1 MKSWPKWVVIS
12 LVVVVLL
19 CCFLIVAGVGVAGYA
34 VFNNSTATS
43 PASRNSSPTPP
54 LVFNNTPTP
63 QAENPTEVLTPAAT
77 VGVNQPPV
85 ASGAIETLDTL
96 ESSVV
101 PNADAR
107 DLAGRLKGIKN
118 IPETVPDPNAPH
130 QAGEKMKFW
139 VLDEENN
146 KAFQIEAN
154 LQYVTNHL
162 YFWVE
167 NGISFNPTSLR
178 TLADAFENKIYP
190 TDRQFFGSEWTPGI
204 DNDVHLYLIYTK
216 TLGAHIAGYFSPGDE
231 LPPQARQY
239 SNAHENFMV
248 AGSEKLENIYTYGIL
263 AHEFQHMIHWYRD
276 RNETSWLNEGFSEL
290 AVYLNGYGAGDKA
303 FLYAMDPDTNLT
315 DWPND
320 PNTRDIHYGVSFMF
334 VKYFLD
340 RFGDKATQAV
350 VGDPRNGLDS
360 IDAVLKELNLVD
372 PLTNKVI
379 QADDLVA
386 DWSAANY
393 LQDAGVSDGRYAYK
407 NYSEA
412 PQFQDTEAI
421 NQCPSGWLD
430 RTVNQYGVDYI
441 RISCRGKYNLK
452 FEGSHEVGVL
462 PANPHSGAYA
472 YWSNKGDDSDM
483 TLSQTFDFTKVSSPL
498 TMTYWTW
505 YDLEDKYDFTF
516 LEASVNGD
524 DWTILNTPSCTT
536 DNPTG
541 NSYGCGYT
549 GISNG
554 WVQQK
559 VDLSNYA
566 GKKVQLRFEYV
577 TDAAVNGEGF
587 MLDDV
592 AIPGINY
599 SSDLEKDNGGWEP
612 SGFVRIQNQLP
623 QTYLL
628 SIIQKSGKTTV
639 ERLALN
645 SDQTLSLPLDL
656 QNDVV
661 LVVSGSTRFT
671 RQLANY
677 RFSIQP

>member
-1 MKSWPKWVVIS
+1 
-12 LVVVVLL
+12 
-19 CCFLIVAGVGVAGYA
+19 
-34 VFNNSTATS
+34 
-43 PASRNSSPTPP
+43 
-54 LVFNNTPTP
+54 
-63 QAENPTEVLTPAAT
+63 
-77 VGVNQPPV
+77 
-85 ASGAIETLDTL
+85 
-96 ESSVV
+96 
-101 PNADAR
+101 
-107 DLAGRLKGIKN
+107 
-118 IPETVPDPNAPH
+118 
-130 QAGEKMKFW
+130 
-139 VLDEENN
+139 
-146 KAFQIEAN
+146 
-154 LQYVTNHL
+154 
-162 YFWVE
+162 
-167 NGISFNPTSLR
+167 
-178 TLADAFENKIYP
+178 
-190 TDRQFFGSEWTPGI
+190 
-204 DNDVHLYLIYTK
+204 
-216 TLGAHIAGYFSPGDE
+216 
-231 LPPQARQY
+231 
-239 SNAHENFMV
+239 
-248 AGSEKLENIYTYGIL
+248 
-263 AHEFQHMIHWYRD
+263 
-276 RNETSWLNEGFSEL
+276 
-290 AVYLNGYGAGDKA
+290 
-303 FLYAMDPDTNLT
+303 MDPDTNLT
-315 DWPND
+315 DWTSD

-372 PLTNKVI
+372 PLTNNVI
-379 QADDLVA
+379 QADDVVA

-393 LQDAGVSDGRYAYK
+393 LQDDGVGDGRYAYK
-407 NYSEA
+407 DYSEA

-421 NQCPSGWLD
+421 SQCPSDWQD
-430 RTVNQYGVDYI
+430 RTVNQYGVDYV
-441 RISCRGKYNLK
+441 RIACRGKYNLK
-452 FEGSHEVGVL
+452 FEGTHEVGVL

-483 TLSQTFDFTKVSSPL
+483 TVSQSFDFSQVSSPL

-536 DNPTG
+536 DNPFG

-554 WVQQK
+554 WVQQE

-592 AIPGINY
+592 AIPEINY
-599 SSDLEKDNGGWEP
+599 SSDFEKDKGGWEP

-628 SIIQKSGKTTV
+628 SIIQSSGKTTV

-645 SDQTLSLPLDL
+645 SDQTLSFPLDI
-656 QNDVV
+656 QNDVI
-661 LVVSGSTRFT
+661 LVVSGSARFT